1 MTIEVL
7 LRFIVFH
14 AFALSAVPKN
24 FGGLR
29 VGKCHRKGKSAVE
42 LDLVKEKLNR
52 IRGSHSQ

>member
-7 LRFIVFH
+7 LRIMVLH

-29 VGKCHRKGKSAVE
+29 VGQRHCKGKTAVE
-42 LDLVKEKLNR
+42 LDLIEEELNR
-52 IRGSHSQ
+52 IGCCHSQ

>member
-1 MTIEVL
+1 ML
-7 LRFIVFH
+7 H

-29 VGKCHRKGKSAVE
+29 VGKCYRKGKSAVE

-52 IRGSHSQ
+52 IGGRHSQ

>member
-7 LRFIVFH
+7 LRIMVLH

-29 VGKCHRKGKSAVE
+29 VGKCYRKGKSAVE
-42 LDLVKEKLNR
+42 LNLMEEELDG
-52 IRGSHSQ
+52 IGGSHSQ